1 MADAPA
7 TYAVAIGVFV
17 FLTALLF
24 ATRAKRPHG
33 SEASAAHSAVPE

>member
-7 TYAVAIGVFV
+7 TYAITIGVFV
-17 FLTALLF
+17 FLTAMLF

-33 SEASAAHSAVPE
+33 TEASAAHSAVAE